1 MLNYMLDDEE
11 IISSKKRKKKTLSD
25 LLDKYGSVEGI
36 DKNADVRDS
45 YDYMFANTDNL
56 IDEVMAERNA
66 SSEQNL
72 PETNDD
78 FEDIEVESKKTEIDI
93 KDKYADI
100 PKDSDGN
107 PRYVFVED
115 LKTDGLTLTREKR
128 EEIKNLNT
136 IDRFNE
142 IKKLRKQQGVATPQ
156 TDTNSPNNLDV
167 LNEKV
172 NKANRE
178 IKVADNEYAGT
189 RSDAEYSKEQKN
201 DELKV
206 DYSKYGKGFSKEFI
220 NKMLNDK
227 VFQKALIRTKLNE
240 GDYINHENDRGGE
253 TNMGITKKYYPDEDI
268 KNLTRERATA
278 ILYRDYWLE
287 NKINPLPTEIS
298 DVVLDDAVVQGQP
311 TAIRNLQKALKI
323 EVDGIIGPKTI
334 NALRGIDYKKFKKA
348 FSDEANAVEDEYQKN
363 DPTQKVFETGH
374 RNRYNNY
381 SE

>member
-1 MLNYMLDDEE
+1 M
-11 IISSKKRKKKTLSD
+11 
-25 LLDKYGSVEGI
+25 LDKYGSIEGI

-78 FEDIEVESKKTEIDI
+78 FEDIEVESNNTEAEIDI
-93 KDKYADI
+93 NKKYADI

-142 IKKLRKQQGVATPQ
+142 IKKLRKQQGVATPSA
-156 TDTNSPNNLDV
+156 DTNSPNNLDV

-189 RSDAEYSKEQKN
+189 RSDTSYTGEK
-201 DELKV
+201 
-206 DYSKYGKGFSKEFI
+206 KG
-220 NKMLNDK
+220 
-227 VFQKALIRTKLNE
+227 
-240 GDYINHENDRGGE
+240 
-253 TNMGITKKYYPDEDI
+253 
-268 KNLTRERATA
+268 
-278 ILYRDYWLE
+278 
-287 NKINPLPTEIS
+287 
-298 DVVLDDAVVQGQP
+298 
-311 TAIRNLQKALKI
+311 
-323 EVDGIIGPKTI
+323 
-334 NALRGIDYKKFKKA
+334 
-348 FSDEANAVEDEYQKN
+348 
-363 DPTQKVFETGH
+363 
-374 RNRYNNY
+374 
-381 SE
+381 